1 MFPTAADV
9 LGPDGPFKQHFPGFT
24 SRPQQQGLASA
35 IEASLNEHTTLV
47 AEAGT
52 GTGKTL
58 AYLVPVLL
66 SGKKVLIS
74 TGTKNLQDQLF
85 LKDLPAVIRTLDIP
99 VRIAL
104 LKGRANYLCLQR
116 LERKNLEGRFHS
128 REQVQ
133 IFNTIKNWSYK
144 TQSGDLAELAEI
156 AEDSPVWPMVT
167 STTDN
172 CLGSDCSHYDKCHVV
187 EARRQAQ
194 AADIVVVNHHL
205 FFADIALRDEGV
217 GELLPAAD
225 AVVFDEAHQL
235 PEVATHFYGIN
246 ITLRQMN
253 ELGTDAIAAAEDEA
267 ADQLADLRPLAENA
281 SFCGT
286 QLHASMLH
294 IPARGALPFLLQQ
307 GNIPE
312 LLKKLD
318 KALNE
323 LRDQLEIMAVRGKEL
338 ENCFARITDLLSRL
352 KQITQPQTEFVHWYD
367 VTKRNFA
374 LHMSPVSIADQFRE
388 QLKSYAKAW
397 IFTSATLS
405 VDGNF
410 GFFTSRLGL
419 DDVQTN
425 RWPSPF
431 NYQDHGLLYV
441 PPMLPPPNAPDFV
454 ERMLDKVLPVL
465 NASEGRA
472 FLLFTSHRALRM
484 AEEILRKRTDF
495 TLLVQGNMSKRKLL
509 EEFRRQPRAVLL
521 GSASFWEGV
530 DVKGS
535 DLQVV
540 VIDKLP
546 FASPGDPL
554 MTARLDHLR
563 KQGGNPFNDYQVPQ
577 AVIALEQGVGRLIR
591 DENDYG
597 VIVICDTRIIDK
609 NYGKTF
615 LRSLPPMPLTRDEAV
630 VKAFLTEEV
639 PQ

>member
-1 MFPTAADV
+1 MFSSAADV
-9 LGPDGPFKQHFPGFT
+9 LGPDGPFKEHFPGFT
-24 SRPQQQGLASA
+24 SRPQQQELASA
-35 IEASLNEHTTLV
+35 IETALQKHTTLV

-58 AYLVPVLL
+58 SYLVPVLL

-85 LKDLPAVIRTLDIP
+85 LKDLPAVIETLDVP

-104 LKGRANYLCLQR
+104 LKGRANYLCPQR

-133 IFNTIKNWSYK
+133 IFNTIKNWSYQ
-144 TQSGDLAELAEI
+144 TQTGDLAELADI
-156 AEDSPVWPMVT
+156 PEDSPVWPMVT

-172 CLGSDCSHYDKCHVV
+172 CLGGDCPQYDKCHVV

-235 PEVATHFYGIN
+235 PEVATHFYGVN
-246 ITLRQMN
+246 ITLRQIN
-253 ELGTDAIAAAEDEA
+253 ELCTDAIAAAEDEA
-267 ADQLADLRPLAENA
+267 KDQLTDLRPLADETSLA
-281 SFCGT
+281 GT

-294 IPARGALPFLLQQ
+294 IPARGVLPFLLQQ
-307 GNIPE
+307 GNVPE
-312 LLKKLD
+312 LLNKLD
-318 KALNE
+318 QSLTRLHA
-323 LRDQLEIMAVRGKEL
+323 QLEIMAVRGKEL
-338 ENCFARITDLLSRL
+338 ENCFGRVIELMERL
-352 KQITQPQTEFVHWYD
+352 HLVKHPQNEFVHWYD

-374 LHMSPVSIADQFRE
+374 LHMSPISIADNFRE

-405 VDGNF
+405 VDGDF
-410 GFFTSRLGL
+410 SFFTSRLGL
-419 DDVQTN
+419 DEVQTC

-465 NASEGRA
+465 NASAGRA
-472 FLLFTSHRALRM
+472 FLLFTSHRALRL

-495 TLLVQGNMSKRKLL
+495 TLLVQGNMGKRKLL

-530 DVKGS
+530 DVKGD
-535 DLQVV
+535 DLSVV

-546 FASPGDPL
+546 FATPGDPL
-554 MTARLDHLR
+554 MAARLDHLR

-597 VIVICDTRIIDK
+597 VVVICDTRIVDK

-630 VKAFLTEEV
+630 VTAFLTEEV